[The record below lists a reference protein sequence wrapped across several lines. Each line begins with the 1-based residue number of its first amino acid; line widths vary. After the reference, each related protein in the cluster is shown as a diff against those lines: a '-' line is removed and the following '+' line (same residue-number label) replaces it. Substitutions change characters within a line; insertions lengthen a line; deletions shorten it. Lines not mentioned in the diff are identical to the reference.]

1 MLPDEQIARIAKHA
15 FDNPARPH
23 RFNEEKYGKPMGIQS
38 ADDLARAIRA
48 ATNDKDSK
56 VIDRAQGGFIIW
68 HPPTNLTILA
78 DNQGGGTAY
87 RDKRFEKDFERLER
101 AENISREK
109 GGRIAARVRSR
120 GVAEIE
126 SEDKSL
132 RLNPE
137 LLARARRASAL
148 LTRAR
153 SEKDKGRE
161 R

>member
-48 ATNDKDSK
+48 AASDRNSK

-68 HPPTNLTILA
+68 HPPTNLTVLA
-78 DNQGGGTAY
+78 DDRGGGTAY

-109 GGRIAARVRSR
+109 GGRGAARVRDG
-120 GVAEIE
+120 GVAENA
-126 SEDKSL
+126 SPAKSP
-132 RLNPE
+132 RLTPE
-137 LLARARRASAL
+137 LLARVRRVSAL
-148 LTRAR
+148 LTRTR
-153 SEKDKGRE
+153 SDHERE